1 MDRVMIRKL
10 ILCIVVF
17 GICLIPA
24 FFINTIYGYLPVLM
38 VSVLLIGSYVYMRL
52 LRKSLSYEEHSDLGS
67 CTRGTKID
75 FSIDMK
81 NRSILFY
88 PLVEPYFYISD
99 LFGEDDT
106 LTSDIITLAPKEK
119 RNFGFDA
126 RFDHIGTYSAGLRK
140 IRLQDML
147 GLFTHTI
154 VNDKEY
160 TVSVVPQIYDIEK
173 LPVSMTA
180 VSESQKMTVSNPMD
194 ASDYAGVREYVIG
207 DPIKNIHWKLSARTT
222 GYMTKVF
229 ESYSNTGICTILDF
243 HAPQADP
250 SARRKGKAE
259 KGAYLEKGRSTAAR
273 YDADTMMSI
282 FDCIVETALSVGRYA
297 VKEGLES
304 EIRYYD
310 KHGEKIQINS
320 YEKESFT
327 DMMKGMPRIH
337 AEPDVFRA
345 VDLLREEGNSLYSQ
359 GNLAICTSDITGELI
374 ETLVGIRSR
383 RKNPMLFAVVPEN
396 MEEEEKRTFLAP
408 LRALE
413 GAGIW
418 YHVLSDASS
427 LEGGD
432 LS

>member
-1 MDRVMIRKL
+1 MNKVVIRKL
-10 ILCIVVF
+10 ILCVF
-17 GICLIPA
+17 VFAVCLVPA
-24 FFINTIYGYLPVLM
+24 VYINTIYGYLPVLM
-38 VSVLLIGSYVYMRL
+38 VSILIIGSYAYMRM
-52 LRKSLSYEEHSDLGS
+52 LRRFLQYEENSDLGS

-75 FSIDMK
+75 FSVDLK

-88 PLVEPYFYISD
+88 PLVEPYFYIAD
-99 LFGEDDT
+99 LFGKDDT
-106 LTSDIITLAPKEK
+106 VTSDIITLAPREK
-119 RNFGFDA
+119 RNFEFDA

-154 VNDKEY
+154 ENDRKY

-173 LPVSMTA
+173 LPVSRTV

-194 ASDYAGVREYVIG
+194 SSDYAGVREYVIG
-207 DPIKNIHWKLSARTT
+207 DPIKNIHWKLSARTP

-243 HAPQADP
+243 HSPAYDP
-250 SARRKGKAE
+250 
-259 KGAYLEKGRSTAAR
+259 
-273 YDADTMMSI
+273 DTMMSV

-304 EIRYYD
+304 ELRYYD
-310 KHGEKIQINS
+310 IYGMKVQLNS
-320 YEKESFT
+320 YEEE
-327 DMMKGMPRIH
+327 DLIYMMAGMPKIH
-337 AEPDVFRA
+337 SEPDYYRA
-345 VDLLREEGNSLYSQ
+345 LDLLREEGNSLYSQ
-359 GNLAICTSDITGELI
+359 GNLLICTADITGELI
-374 ETLVGIRSR
+374 ETMISIKNR
-383 RKNPMLFAVVPEN
+383 RKNPMLFAVVPDKLDDN
-396 MEEEEKRTFLAP
+396 EKEDLLAP
-408 LRALE
+408 LYALD